1 MKTLI
6 VIPARYGSTRFPG
19 KPLQRI
25 AGHTLLERV
34 VHIAQ
39 QASTATG
46 ATYVVATDHPA
57 IQEYCATINA
67 PCVMTDTNLRTGSD
81 RALAAALAQPE
92 TPEIIVNLQGDAPFT
107 PPAHV
112 VKLINAFATYNTD
125 VVTPVVNLTWEELET
140 LRQRKTVTP
149 FSGTTCVMDNTGRAL
164 WFSKQILP
172 AIRNEDKIRAS
183 SPMSPVYRHIG
194 LYAYRTESLQKFQQL
209 PEGVYEK
216 LEGLEQLRFME
227 NGMTIHAVTVEKP
240 TISMSGIDTPEDA
253 ELATTLIAKHGDPF
267 NQQ

>member
-1 MKTLI
+1 MRKMFLLVAAGFAVCFI
-6 VIPARYGSTRFPG
+6 WLGY
-19 KPLQRI
+19 QRWEYWRSPQYK
-25 AGHTLLERV
+25 LDKLV
-34 VHIAQ
+34 
-39 QASTATG
+39 ASG
-46 ATYVVATDHPA
+46 
-57 IQEYCATINA
+57 QIN
-67 PCVMTDTNLRTGSD
+67 
-81 RALAAALAQPE
+81 
-92 TPEIIVNLQGDAPFT
+92 F
-107 PPAHV
+107 
-112 VKLINAFATYNTD
+112 
-125 VVTPVVNLTWEELET
+125 
-140 LRQRKTVTP
+140 
-149 FSGTTCVMDNTGRAL
+149 L

-172 AIRNEDKIRAS
+172 AIRNEDKIRAT

-267 NQQ
+267 NQ